1 MQTSHAHWTKRVS
14 LLWNLTRCALILF
27 CGYQLLSASFDAL
40 QAERL
45 LGMTQLPPE
54 DHESLR
60 PTPEIVQ
67 SIRQVL
73 RRHSPS
79 SINYAVF
86 LVVLALVPYAKTRNT

>member
-1 MQTSHAHWTKRVS
+1 MRTARAHWIKNVS

-27 CGYQLLSASFDAL
+27 CGYQLLFALLDAD
-40 QAERL
+40 QAERT
-45 LGMTQLPPE
+45 LGMTQLPA
-54 DHESLR
+54 DHHEAIS

-86 LVVLALVPYAKTRNT
+86 LVVLALSPYAKTRDA